1 MNMFSANDVGPLLSQ
16 DRQILEASE
25 ANLTTAVL
33 NPDCRTLL
41 ITGPNSGCGTSTS
54 ALSLARQ
61 LTLSSAGKVLLVDAS
76 PSPQGLT
83 ASFAMTGN
91 PGLLNL
97 LGNAN
102 PAEHLAEYVQQHPE
116 LPFDLLPLGVANG
129 QGKYLLHEE
138 IQRLLQVLVQ
148 QYRFI
153 VIDGEAVY
161 ASSYSLSL
169 AAVVDGVIL
178 VVRGEQTRWEV
189 AQAAVER
196 LRQANA
202 KLLGSVFNARR
213 YYTPKWL
220 YRYL

>member
-1 MNMFSANDVGPLLSQ
+1 MNMFRVNQIGLLLER
-16 DRQILEASE
+16 DKQILEASE
-25 ANLTTAVL
+25 SNLTTTVL

-41 ITGPNSGCGTSTS
+41 ITGPSSGCGTSTS
-54 ALSLARQ
+54 ALSLVRQ

-83 ASFAMTGN
+83 ASFKMGGV
-91 PGLLNL
+91 PGLLDL
-97 LGNAN
+97 LVSTN
-102 PAEHLAEYVQQHPE
+102 PQERLSECVQQHPD
-116 LPFDLLPLGVANG
+116 LPFDLLPLGLPNS
-129 QGKYLLHEE
+129 QSKFLLHEH
-138 IQRLLQVLVQ
+138 IQRLFEVLGHH
-148 QYRFI
+148 YRFI
-153 VIDGEAVY
+153 VIDGEAIY

-169 AAVVDGVIL
+169 AALVDGVIL

-189 AQAAVER
+189 AQAAVQR

-202 KLLGSVFNARR
+202 NLLGSIFNARR

>member
-1 MNMFSANDVGPLLSQ
+1 MNMFRVNQIGLLLER
-16 DRQILEASE
+16 DKQILEASE
-25 ANLTTAVL
+25 SNLTTTVL
-33 NPDCRTLL
+33 NPECRTLL
-41 ITGPNSGCGTSTS
+41 ITGPSSGCGTSTS

-83 ASFAMTGN
+83 ASYKMGGA
-91 PGLLNL
+91 PGLLDL
-97 LGNAN
+97 LVSST
-102 PAEHLAEYVQQHPE
+102 PQEQLSECVQQHPD
-116 LPFDLLPLGVANG
+116 LPFDLLPLGLPSS
-129 QGKYLLHEE
+129 QSKYLLHEQ
-138 IQRLLQVLVQ
+138 IQRLFEALGHH
-148 QYRFI
+148 YRFI

-161 ASSYSLSL
+161 SSSYSLSL
-169 AAVVDGVIL
+169 AAMVDGVIL

-189 AQAAVER
+189 AQAAVQR

-202 KLLGSVFNARR
+202 NLLGSIFNARR